1 VGGILDLG
9 VETGLIE
16 KRGSFYSY
24 KEDRLG
30 QGRENTKDF
39 LREHP
44 EMVEELDHRIRVHAG
59 LLDGEDVDQAPDQE
73 QSDQIVT
80 AADSDELEKSKTKSK
95 VSAKNGRSQKELA

>member
-9 VETGLIE
+9 VETELID

-30 QGRENTKDF
+30 QGRENTKEF

-44 EMVEELDHRIRVHAG
+44 EILEELDHKIRVQAG
-59 LLDGEDVDQAPDQE
+59 LMEEEDADETPKQE
-73 QSDQIVT
+73 VAEDKTT
-80 AADSDELEKSKTKSK
+80 AAITDDK
-95 VSAKNGRSQKELA
+95 VISEAAAKNGNSQKELAA